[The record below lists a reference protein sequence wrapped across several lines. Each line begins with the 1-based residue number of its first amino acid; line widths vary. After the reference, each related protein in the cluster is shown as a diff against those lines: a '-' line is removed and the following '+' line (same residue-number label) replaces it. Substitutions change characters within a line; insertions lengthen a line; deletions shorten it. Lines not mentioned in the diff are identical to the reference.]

1 MDNEEEN
8 SLVNLNNIIMKNE
21 SMNNTSTKIYEL
33 INSVFKNK
41 AIKEEIIEKLRPF
54 FTLKVIPQREID
66 KVYSAVEKIAPEK
79 IDFLEEFKYQEEKYD
94 SKSIYETK
102 SKSVGLSDFDLDLSA
117 SIFGHKQTLN
127 YDFKEEK
134 LTDTSELSSKIHC
147 IHSIVVSLFRIVIDF
162 KDIKLSK
169 QINEELIE
177 IQDSN
182 ATEKKI
188 LLEKFIDKFGLYIP
202 LELLIGGRI
211 NISFDANNEVEKKQ
225 FHSLLQNKIQAEF
238 KGSITN
244 FSAQLNL
251 KGEKKSINE
260 KSSESINGIENL
272 SIKMEGGDY
281 LYKDDLKKWIKS
293 FNINNLQ
300 IIEYKTLIP
309 IYCFIQGME
318 SKLSICLQKYEDIVI
333 QEIHNLIED
342 EYKTEENNL
351 FEDSSAKSNIWE
363 VGIIKDVYK
372 SFNIY
377 RRRIIKAIKYKI
389 DKKELKIKDVLCGK
403 LPDGFIICGW
413 ILKTDSNSLPYEILS
428 NWERKKDLN
437 IIGNNCFKF
446 TLHNDFE
453 ENINEDVEVEWIL
466 DIFCI
471 HKDFLVPHNKKQI
484 YQNMLNRNVE
494 HFFLN
499 CDCPQLNNEC
509 IYNLFNKNKN
519 YIHKDIDE
527 IGFNKYSNTINSRE
541 NEKSTRTRSINAS
554 TVALFAVNPLLGTLK
569 LFGKI

>member
-1 MDNEEEN
+1 
-8 SLVNLNNIIMKNE
+8 
-21 SMNNTSTKIYEL
+21 
-33 INSVFKNK
+33 
-41 AIKEEIIEKLRPF
+41 
-54 FTLKVIPQREID
+54 
-66 KVYSAVEKIAPEK
+66 
-79 IDFLEEFKYQEEKYD
+79 
-94 SKSIYETK
+94 
-102 SKSVGLSDFDLDLSA
+102 
-117 SIFGHKQTLN
+117 
-127 YDFKEEK
+127 
-134 LTDTSELSSKIHC
+134 
-147 IHSIVVSLFRIVIDF
+147 
-162 KDIKLSK
+162 
-169 QINEELIE
+169 
-177 IQDSN
+177 
-182 ATEKKI
+182 
-188 LLEKFIDKFGLYIP
+188 
-202 LELLIGGRI
+202 
-211 NISFDANNEVEKKQ
+211 
-225 FHSLLQNKIQAEF
+225 
-238 KGSITN
+238 
-244 FSAQLNL
+244 
-251 KGEKKSINE
+251 
-260 KSSESINGIENL
+260 
-272 SIKMEGGDY
+272 MEGGDY

-484 YQNMLNRNVE
+484 YQNMLNRNDE

-499 CDCPQLNNEC
+499 CDCPQLTNEC

>member
-1 MDNEEEN
+1 
-8 SLVNLNNIIMKNE
+8 
-21 SMNNTSTKIYEL
+21 
-33 INSVFKNK
+33 
-41 AIKEEIIEKLRPF
+41 
-54 FTLKVIPQREID
+54 
-66 KVYSAVEKIAPEK
+66 
-79 IDFLEEFKYQEEKYD
+79 
-94 SKSIYETK
+94 
-102 SKSVGLSDFDLDLSA
+102 
-117 SIFGHKQTLN
+117 
-127 YDFKEEK
+127 
-134 LTDTSELSSKIHC
+134 
-147 IHSIVVSLFRIVIDF
+147 
-162 KDIKLSK
+162 
-169 QINEELIE
+169 
-177 IQDSN
+177 
-182 ATEKKI
+182 
-188 LLEKFIDKFGLYIP
+188 
-202 LELLIGGRI
+202 
-211 NISFDANNEVEKKQ
+211 
-225 FHSLLQNKIQAEF
+225 
-238 KGSITN
+238 
-244 FSAQLNL
+244 
-251 KGEKKSINE
+251 
-260 KSSESINGIENL
+260 
-272 SIKMEGGDY
+272 MEGGDY

-471 HKDFLVPHNKKQI
+471 QKDFLVPHNKKQI